1 MTIASR
7 SHQHPVPDFPA
18 IVEDCV
24 AGQRGH
30 FTIRFLHDQIRRR
43 KVPVATIAARKSG
56 IEIALRDPAQP
67 QRQRADS
74 RMQGD
79 FARRQVEPLGQRLR
93 TGQME
98 RQEQRVR
105 GPASKVTP
113 AMEALLRAQLEAVS
127 DRTLAE
133 LQQVVWSELQVSISL
148 AQLWRALRKMDLR
161 LKKSRSMPANK
172 TAKKAVA
179 AVMRGA
185 RS

>member
-1 MTIASR
+1 MPRAYS
-7 SHQHPVPDFPA
+7 D
-18 IVEDCV
+18 D
-24 AGQRGH
+24 
-30 FTIRFLHDQIRRR
+30 LRR
-43 KVPVATIAARKSG
+43 KILTAHDRGRGTLGELAKRFDVSLPYVKKIS
-56 IEIALRDPAQP
+56 
-67 QRQRADS
+67 
-74 RMQGD
+74 
-79 FARRQVEPLGQRLR
+79 GQRLR

-133 LQQVVWSELQVSISL
+133 LQQAVWSELQVSISL

-161 LKKSRSMPANK
+161 LKKGRSMPANK

-179 AVMRGA
+179 AVKRGA
-185 RS
+185 SS